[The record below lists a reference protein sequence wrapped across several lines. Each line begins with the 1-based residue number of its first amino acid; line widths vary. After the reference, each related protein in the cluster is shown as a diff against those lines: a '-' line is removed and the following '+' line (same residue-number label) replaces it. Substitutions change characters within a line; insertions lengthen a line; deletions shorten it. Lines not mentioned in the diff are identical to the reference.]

1 MDYEK
6 IQAECQHMEEYFN
19 SEDIEYVQ
27 VGIKTW
33 TSEISVNYK
42 DFENIPEE
50 ELIQVKYCGQYLK
63 FDYQEILHLS
73 FSVE

>member
-27 VGIKTW
+27 VYIRTW
-33 TSEISVNYK
+33 SSEIYVNYE

-50 ELIQVKYCGQYLK
+50 ELIQVKYGFNHLLFEYR
-63 FDYQEILHLS
+63 DILELS
-73 FSVE
+73 FSVG